1 MERYV
6 KKKSLDPLD
15 TYVPLVLEAQERL
28 AGLGPT
34 IGERPWLSWLWLS
47 WLWLSWAP
55 AEGGITH

>member
-47 WLWLSWAP
+47 WAP